1 MGNAAALVDRW
12 PIRES
17 RSARVQTMAGHWMW
31 AEVRGRTA
39 EADEPETVVA
49 DPSTP
54 LAPAEVE
61 HLLVLHSVD
70 GGPTVG
76 VPVQAVSGRFLR
88 VAANGTRPGMEFGP
102 VDVAVLR
109 RLVSEA
115 APDLLDRGGARQAR
129 RGA

>member
-1 MGNAAALVDRW
+1 MANAAVLVDRW

-39 EADEPETVVA
+39 AAGKPDSLVA
-49 DPSTP
+49 DPSRP
-54 LAPAEVE
+54 LARADVE
-61 HLLVLHSVD
+61 HVLVLQSVD
-70 GGPTVG
+70 GGPAVG

-88 VAANGTRPGMEFGP
+88 VAPQGARPGIEFGP

-109 RLVSEA
+109 RLVVEA

>member
-17 RSARVQTMAGHWMW
+17 RSARVQTMAGAWMW
-31 AEVRGRTA
+31 AEVRGRTT
-39 EADEPETVVA
+39 EAVEPDFVVA
-49 DPSTP
+49 DPTVP
-54 LAPAEVE
+54 LPRADVE
-61 HLLVLHSVD
+61 HLLVLQSID
-70 GGPTVG
+70 GGPAVG
-76 VPVQAVSGRFLR
+76 VPVQAVAGRFLR
-88 VAANGTRPGMEFGP
+88 VAPNGARPGMEFGP

-109 RLVSEA
+109 RLVVEA